1 MTVRIFA
8 AQVLAVA
15 CAVWT
20 ASPVAAEPPP
30 ARQAELRDLVKNE
43 CTRCHGYQRTGQQGP
58 SLLPKDVA
66 LKPADYLIRTI
77 LNGRNTQMPAW
88 KGMLSVE
95 DVEFIVRR
103 VLSEPPP

>member
-1 MTVRIFA
+1 MAVRHFAALFLAVITVRA
-8 AQVLAVA
+8 TPA
-15 CAVWT
+15 
-20 ASPVAAEPPP
+20 AAEPTPE
-30 ARQAELRDLVKNE
+30 RQAELRDLVKNE
-43 CTRCHGYQRTGQQGP
+43 CTRCHGYQRRGQQGP

-66 LKPADYLIRTI
+66 LKPEDYLIRTI

-103 VLSEPPP
+103 VLTEPPP